1 MIGGIGINRLYA
13 GVHPRF
19 SVLFFTVRG
28 VKTSV
33 VHCFE
38 ILYLRTVSVYDLL
51 QFFGCGVIC
60 RNDLRHIDNGHSD
73 FFL

>member
-1 MIGGIGINRLYA
+1 MICGVGINRLYA

-33 VHCFE
+33 VHCFK
-38 ILYLRTVSVYDLL
+38 ILYLRTVSVYDFL
-51 QFFGCGVIC
+51 QFFGRGVIS
-60 RNDLRHIDNGHSD
+60 RNNLRHIDNGHFD